1 MSKSSIICQIRQQKA
16 DGVSHFRQ
24 DGCRFYR
31 SSHTRK
37 NIKAFAVG
45 MVRGPA
51 RANCV
56 KICLEI
62 ADFRKG
68 SNATESDLLG
78 YVRFTP
84 GSDRTA
90 DIRDRQL
97 RAIRRLMHRNK

>member
-1 MSKSSIICQIRQQKA
+1 
-16 DGVSHFRQ
+16 
-24 DGCRFYR
+24 
-31 SSHTRK
+31 
-37 NIKAFAVG
+37 

-97 RAIRRLMHRNK
+97 RANNSHPSNGLRVGPSGDFLLKLHLDGGLTSDDRIVVLSSVLSGRP